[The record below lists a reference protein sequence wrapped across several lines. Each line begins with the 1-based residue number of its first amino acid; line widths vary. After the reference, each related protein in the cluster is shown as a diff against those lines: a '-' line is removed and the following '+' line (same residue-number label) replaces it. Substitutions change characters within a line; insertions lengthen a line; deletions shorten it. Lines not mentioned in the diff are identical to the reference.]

1 MSAAACAM
9 CVAVT
14 PSARGA
20 CASACGDVGAGGAAA
35 VVDVLVDA
43 LVDAGESDDAAQD
56 SEDRDPVD
64 AADVGVQPA
73 GAGGRNVDAGVDADV
88 DASISASVE
97 SWRAEL
103 MILCWLPGIDGTVG
117 VGGETASAHES
128 FLDIVD
134 SSDSLFGYCGRVEA
148 GQGAWSVFLDG
159 LYDRATDE
167 NAVNPIGLADLEVTF
182 EETLLDFG
190 AMYRLIGSHDGRET
204 SVDVYAGAR
213 YTALEVEFESA
224 SLPSVSDDRDWVDPI
239 VGARLGLPLDALLGG
254 PFRLAVNG
262 DVGGFGVSS
271 DLTWSATAF
280 VAYDFDAWDTP
291 ASVFVGY
298 RAVGWDYSDGTGA
311 AAFTWDIVQ
320 HGVLFGFAVR
330 F

>member
-1 MSAAACAM
+1 M
-9 CVAVT
+9 CVAVA

-35 VVDVLVDA
+35 VVDA

-190 AMYRLIGSHDGRET
+190 AMYRVVGSCAERDT
-204 SVDVYAGAR
+204 SVDVYAGGR
-213 YTALEVEFESA
+213 YTSLSLEFESSSMPTA
-224 SLPSVSDDRDWVDPI
+224 TDDREWIDPI
-239 VGARLGLPLDALLGG
+239 VGARLGVPLDAWLGG

-262 DVGGFGVSS
+262 DIGGFGVSS

-280 VAYDFDAWDTP
+280 IAYDFTLCGTP
-291 ASVFVGY
+291 ASVFAGY
-298 RAVGWDYSDGTGA
+298 RAIGWDYTDGEGD